1 MKTRESGMPP
11 EEMWQG
17 FFEPNSILEKLGLNA
32 HCGNVLEFGCGY
44 GTFTIP
50 AAQTVRGKVFAIDIE
65 LEMLTITR
73 SKADAAGLHNIEL
86 IQRDFA
92 AEGTGLADG
101 TVDYVMLFNILH
113 AAERIAILSE
123 AWRVLRPSG
132 RLAIIHWNFDDATP
146 RGPSMSIRPKP
157 GECRIWAEEVGFL
170 SISPSDIDLP
180 PYHYGLVLER
190 SRSKVE

>member
-11 EEMWQG
+11 EDMWQG
-17 FFEPNSILEKLGLNA
+17 FFEPIAILTKLSLDANG
-32 HCGNVLEFGCGY
+32 GDVLEFGCGY

-50 AAQTVRGKVFAIDIE
+50 AALTVRGKVYALDIE
-65 LEMLTITR
+65 PEMLAINKA
-73 SKADAAGLHNIEL
+73 KADAAGLHNIEL
-86 IQRDFA
+86 IQRDFV

-113 AAERIAILSE
+113 AEERMALLRE

-132 RLAIIHWNFDDATP
+132 KLAIIHWNFDSATP

-157 GECRIWAEEVGFL
+157 GQCRAWAEEAGFAA
-170 SISPSDIDLP
+170 ISPSDVDLP
-180 PYHYGLVLER
+180 PYHYGLVFER
-190 SRSKVE
+190 IGLCVE